1 MDLLQAYLDYKRKEK
16 IQGPINEIHRIKN
29 GKWKGKPPKDSV
41 IEYSS
46 GACYRK
52 VLSPKQ
58 YVLKYVTK
66 MAYAIAQGGNVEE
79 KDQAKVFGYWLF
91 GKRFN
96 SYSPSLLPKKKELKI
111 PYWHF
116 VGVFNQLDIPDYVT
130 DNLILDLT

>member
-1 MDLLQAYLDYKRKEK
+1 M
-16 IQGPINEIHRIKN
+16 
-29 GKWKGKPPKDSV
+29 

-79 KDQAKVFGYWLF
+79 KDQAKIYGYWLF

-96 SYSPSLLPKKKELKI
+96 SYSPSLLPKKKEVKI

-116 VGVFNQLDIPDYVT
+116 VGVFNRLNIPDFVT

>member
-1 MDLLQAYLDYKRKEK
+1 
-16 IQGPINEIHRIKN
+16 
-29 GKWKGKPPKDSV
+29 V

-46 GACYRK
+46 GAAYRK

-79 KDQAKVFGYWLF
+79 KDQAKIYGYWLF

-96 SYSPSLLPKKKELKI
+96 SYSPSLLPKKKKEVKI

-116 VGVFNQLDIPDYVT
+116 VGVFNRLNIPDFVT